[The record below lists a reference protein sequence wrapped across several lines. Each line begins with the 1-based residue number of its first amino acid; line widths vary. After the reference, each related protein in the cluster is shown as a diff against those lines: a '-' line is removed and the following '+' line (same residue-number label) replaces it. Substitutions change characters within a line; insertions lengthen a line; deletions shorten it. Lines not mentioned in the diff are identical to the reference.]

1 MKLIH
6 LFLQPKPFPLLWWIT
21 AAYSARLAG
30 GHLAIALPFGILS
43 KLLCLKIQQDLTFSS
58 QNSLKSVIL
67 ENTTGYV
74 DNGLHCWSRTK
85 EQTPTRIQNII
96 FSCSFV
102 INSRLTKTEDMS
114 FVRQLF
120 SALSIS
126 AWGYHKFGIC
136 AAPVVKTKS
145 IVAYFNF

>member
-1 MKLIH
+1 

-43 KLLCLKIQQDLTFSS
+43 ELLCLKIQRDLTFSS

-74 DNGLHCWSRTK
+74 DNGPPLLVKDKGTDSNEDTK
-85 EQTPTRIQNII
+85 YNI
-96 FSCSFV
+96 
-102 INSRLTKTEDMS
+102 
-114 FVRQLF
+114 
-120 SALSIS
+120 
-126 AWGYHKFGIC
+126 
-136 AAPVVKTKS
+136 
-145 IVAYFNF
+145 

>member
-6 LFLQPKPFPLLWWIT
+6 FFLQPKPFPLLWWIT

-30 GHLAIALPFGILS
+30 GHLAIALPVGILS

-58 QNSLKSVIL
+58 HYSLKSVIL
-67 ENTTGYV
+67 ENTMGYV
-74 DNGLHCWSRTK
+74 DNGPPLLVKDKGTDSNEDT
-85 EQTPTRIQNII
+85 NII
-96 FSCSFV
+96 LSCSFV

-126 AWGYHKFGIC
+126 A
-136 AAPVVKTKS
+136 
-145 IVAYFNF
+145 